1 MEFFYKIL
9 FLILFSYCFSGY
21 ADGQYYGIA
30 NMPAPIL
37 NTADFKGVFGG
48 ETGIEVRT
56 DEFGFIAELEFIAL
70 PGTAFE
76 IIESYPVD
84 RHFIYEVRTNDY
96 PYPEISLYA
105 DSRFLDITDIPPFDR
120 KLRPIFVEEIQENLI
135 NLIGVPYLWGG
146 NYSAGIPEMLEF
158 YKPTGE
164 IDRKTRN
171 KWILKGV
178 DCSGLLY
185 EATEG
190 FTPRNTSGLENFGSV
205 VDILNKNSDEIIMN
219 LQPLDLILWKGHVI
233 IVLDEE
239 KLIESIPERGVITTK
254 IYDRFREIL
263 SEFTPANYLNSDDEF
278 IIRRWTGN

>member
-1 MEFFYKIL
+1 MKSLSIFFSIL
-9 FLILFSYCFSGY
+9 LVILSAGNTES
-21 ADGQYYGIA
+21 QTYGIA
-30 NMPAPIL
+30 KIPAPVL
-37 NTADFKGVFGG
+37 NTPDFKGVFGG
-48 ETGIEVRT
+48 ESGKEVRT

-76 IIESYPVD
+76 IIESYPED
-84 RHFIYEVRTNDY
+84 NHYIYEVRTNDY
-96 PYPEISLYA
+96 PYPEISLFA
-105 DSRFLDITDIPPFDR
+105 DSRFIDITDIPPFDR

-158 YKPTGE
+158 YKPKGE
-164 IDRKTRN
+164 IDKKTRN

-205 VDILNKNSDEIIMN
+205 VDIKNKNSDDIIGN

-239 KLIESIPERGVITTK
+239 KVIESLPERGVITTK

-263 SEFTPANYLNSDDEF
+263 SEFRPANFLNSKDEF